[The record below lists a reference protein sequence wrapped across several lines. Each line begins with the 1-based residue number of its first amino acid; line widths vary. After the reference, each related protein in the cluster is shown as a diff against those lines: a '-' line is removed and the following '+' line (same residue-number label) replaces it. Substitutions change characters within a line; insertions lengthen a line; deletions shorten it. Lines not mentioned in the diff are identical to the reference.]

1 MIYALGKV
9 EDEKTLLFFT
19 KLDDRIVGVPS
30 SSLSK
35 SLMTGLAEV
44 AAEVAA
50 DAAAEGLENALDNVP
65 GGGLIAGLVGDKVEE
80 AAINKMVDL
89 ISDVTDKLSDEEIAD
104 LIKNEDAEVEVPLD
118 KLKSTKGK
126 TKGLVS
132 KKFMV
137 TVKVKGFWI
146 FSTTH
151 ELVFRL
157 DQKENA
163 EKVFLS

>member
-1 MIYALGKV
+1 MNYALGKV
-9 EDEKTLLFFT
+9 EDDKTLLFFT
-19 KLDDRIVGVPS
+19 KLNDRIVGVES

-35 SLMTGLAEV
+35 SLMTGLAGV
-44 AAEVAA
+44 AAEMVA
-50 DAAAEGLENALDNVP
+50 DKAAEGVENALGSVP
-65 GGGLIAGLVGDKVEE
+65 GGGLIAGMVGDKVEE

-89 ISDVTDKLSDEEIAD
+89 ISDITDKLSDDEIAE
-104 LIKNEDAEVEVPLD
+104 LIGNEDAEIDIPLD

-157 DQKENA
+157 DQQANA